1 MPQRPVVGM
10 YAFRAR
16 DPRRLAGFW
25 AELMD
30 LPISDLSTDELVML
44 DFDHTVGPVTWMFE
58 RDPAAGDESS
68 RVGLDIGGQAA
79 GDWRDIADR
88 AERAGA
94 ERIAERRQDAIRWI
108 EMRDPEGNP
117 FRVFAPRP

>member
-1 MPQRPVVGM
+1 MPVVGM
-10 YAFRAR
+10 YAFRTPN
-16 DPRRLAGFW
+16 PRRLAEFW

-30 LPISDLSTDELVML
+30 LPISGPSTEDLVML
-44 DFDHTVGPVTWMFE
+44 DFDHQAGPVTWMFE
-58 RDPAAGDESS
+58 RDPAAGDGPS
-68 RVGLDIGGQAA
+68 RIGLDIGGEAD

-94 ERIAERRQDAIRWI
+94 QRVAEREQGGIRWV
-108 EMRDPEGNP
+108 EMRDPDGNR